1 MKKVVALIVSLTILL
16 SLAFPLYARDRMM
29 LTDFS
34 VEGILLILKGEYSK
48 PSCKNYDLSSSAKRT
63 YEILKAGGRG
73 AVYAPIDCYGLVVE
87 FENNGSDT
95 LDVRI
100 RNIAKPD

>member
-1 MKKVVALIVSLTILL
+1 MKFGVPSICGDI
-16 SLAFPLYARDRMM
+16 MM

-34 VEGILLILKGEYSK
+34 VQEILLILKNECLK
-48 PSCKNYDLSSSAKRT
+48 PSCRNYDLKSTAERT
-63 YEILKAGGRG
+63 YNILKTRGRG

-87 FENNGSDT
+87 FENNGSDP
-95 LDVRI
+95 LDIRI

>member
-1 MKKVVALIVSLTILL
+1 MRKFFALIVSLTFLL
-16 SLAFPLYARDRMM
+16 SLAFPLYTRDRMM

-34 VEGILLILKGEYSK
+34 VQEILLILKNEYLK
-48 PSCKNYDLSSSAKRT
+48 PSCRNYDLKSTAERT
-63 YEILKAGGRG
+63 YNILKTRGRG

-95 LDVRI
+95 LDVRV